1 MLLND
6 PGQVRRTVRRLLA
19 RSAHA
24 DLAIARIRL
33 AALRFSAPELARVRV
48 RLLVGRLD
56 VDTVAGAPGAAVFDG
71 GRKAEL
77 DRLRG
82 FLRSGR
88 VQVRAGGMV
97 RWDPDFSVFRQAD
110 AAEVR
115 GVVLVGSHRFDV
127 PAAASVPALCG
138 VLRRREAVALVEER
152 FEALWALAYDVTPV
166 AGEMLDR
173 LLG

>member
-6 PGQVRRTVRRLLA
+6 PGLVRRTIRRLLA
-19 RSAHA
+19 RSATA
-24 DLAIARIRL
+24 DLAIGRVRL
-33 AALRFSAPELARVRV
+33 AALRFERRDLARVRI

-56 VDTVAGAPGAAVFDG
+56 MDTVAGAPGAAVFDS

-77 DRLRG
+77 ERLRG
-82 FLRSGR
+82 VLRSGR

-110 AAEVR
+110 TGDTR

-127 PAAASVPALCG
+127 PSVASVPALCG

-152 FEALWALAYDVTPV
+152 FEALWARAYDVAPV
-166 AGEMLDR
+166 AREMLDR